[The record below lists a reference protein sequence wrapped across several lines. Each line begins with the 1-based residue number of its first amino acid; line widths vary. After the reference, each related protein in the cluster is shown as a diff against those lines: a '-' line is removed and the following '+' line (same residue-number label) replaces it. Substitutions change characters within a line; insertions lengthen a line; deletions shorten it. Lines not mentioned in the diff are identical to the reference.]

1 VRRAL
6 PTTGLLLA
14 VLAAGCGGG
23 GDGEGGRTTVAASFA
38 PLAEVAEQV
47 GGEAVDVTDLTPAGA
62 EPHDV
67 ELAPDEV
74 DELLDADLAV
84 VLGGGFQPAVED
96 LVDQR
101 DGPTVVVLDAL
112 EVDVEGG
119 EEGDLHVWLDPT
131 QQIRI
136 VEAVAAALA
145 EVAPGD
151 AEDVEAAAGRY
162 RSELEELDSGLAARL
177 AGCERDLVVTSH
189 DAFGPLTRRYGLR
202 SESLAGPSPGAEPDP
217 ATLAELTDLV
227 AEEGVT
233 TVFTEPLVDPGAA
246 EALAREA
253 GVTTDVLDPIE
264 SRTEGGYLGAMAR
277 NSDALARALGCP

>member
-1 VRRAL
+1 VRRVL
-6 PTTGLLLA
+6 PTIGALLA
-14 VLAAGCGGG
+14 VVAAGCGGA
-23 GDGEGGRTTVAASFA
+23 GDGNGGRTSVVASFA
-38 PLAEVAEQV
+38 PLFEVAERV
-47 GGEAVDVTDLTPAGA
+47 GGDAVEVTDLTPSGA

-67 ELAPDEV
+67 ELAPDQV

-112 EVDVEGG
+112 EVDVDGD
-119 EEGDLHVWLDPT
+119 EGDLHVWLDPT
-131 QQIRI
+131 QQARI
-136 VEAVAAALA
+136 VDAVAGALA
-145 EVAPGD
+145 EVAP
-151 AEDVEAAAGRY
+151 DVADDVDAAAGRY
-162 RSELEELDSGLAARL
+162 RDELEELDSGLAARL
-177 AGCERDLVVTSH
+177 SGCERDLVVTAH

-202 SESLAGPSPGAEPDP
+202 TESVAGASPGAEPDP

-253 GVTTDVLDPIE
+253 GVVTAVLDPIE
-264 SRTEGGYLGAMAR
+264 SRPEGGYLGAMAR

>member
-6 PTTGLLLA
+6 PIAGVLL
-14 VLAAGCGGG
+14 VVAATGCGGG
-23 GDGEGGRTTVAASFA
+23 GDGGGARTSVAASFA
-38 PLAEVAEQV
+38 PLAEVAERV
-47 GGEAVDVTDLTPAGA
+47 GGDAVEVTDLTPAGT

-67 ELAPDEV
+67 ELAPDQV
-74 DELLDADLAV
+74 DDLLDADLAV

-112 EVDVEGG
+112 GVEGDVD
-119 EEGDLHVWLDPT
+119 EGDLHVWLDPT
-131 QQIRI
+131 QQARI
-136 VEAVAAALA
+136 VDAVAGALA
-145 EVAPGD
+145 DVAPD
-151 AEDVEAAAGRY
+151 AAADVEAAAGRY

-177 AGCERDLVVTSH
+177 AGCERDLVVTAH

-202 SESLAGPSPGAEPDP
+202 SESVAGPSPGAEPDP
-217 ATLAELTDLV
+217 ATLADLADLV
-227 AEEGVT
+227 AGEGVT
-233 TVFTEPLVDPGAA
+233 TVFTEPLGDPGAA

-253 GVTTDVLDPIE
+253 GVATAELDPIE
-264 SRTEGGYLGAMAR
+264 GRTEGGYLGAMAR

>member
-6 PTTGLLLA
+6 STVGVILLVA
-14 VLAAGCGGG
+14 VTGCGGG
-23 GDGEGGRTTVAASFA
+23 DDADGGRTTVAASFA
-38 PLAEVAEQV
+38 PLAEVAERL
-47 GGEAVDVTDLTPAGA
+47 GGDAVEVTDLTPAGT

-67 ELAPDEV
+67 ELAPDQV
-74 DELLDADLAV
+74 DDLLDADLAV

-112 EVDVEGG
+112 EVDADEG

-131 QQIRI
+131 QQARI
-136 VEAVAAALA
+136 VGALA
-145 EVAPGD
+145 EALADVAPD
-151 AEDVEAAAGRY
+151 AAGDVEVAAGRY

-177 AGCERDLVVTSH
+177 SGCERDLVVTAH
-189 DAFGPLTRRYGLR
+189 DAFGPLTSRYGLR
-202 SESLAGPSPGAEPDP
+202 TESVTGPSPGAEPDP
-217 ATLAELTDLV
+217 ATLAELADLV

-233 TVFTEPLVDPGAA
+233 TVFTEPLVDPGGA

-253 GVTTDVLDPIE
+253 GVTTAVLDPIE

-277 NSDALARALGCP
+277 NSDALAQALGCP

>member
-1 VRRAL
+1 
-6 PTTGLLLA
+6 
-14 VLAAGCGGG
+14 
-23 GDGEGGRTTVAASFA
+23 
-38 PLAEVAEQV
+38 V
-47 GGEAVDVTDLTPAGA
+47 GGEAVEVTDLTPAGA

-67 ELAPDEV
+67 ELAPDQV
-74 DELLDADLAV
+74 DDLLDADLAV

-112 EVDVEGG
+112 DVDVAEG

-131 QQIRI
+131 RQTRI
-136 VEAVAAALA
+136 VDAVA
-145 EVAPGD
+145 D
-151 AEDVEAAAGRY
+151 DVEAAATRY
-162 RSELEELDSGLAARL
+162 RRELDELDSGLATRL
-177 AGCERDLVVTSH
+177 AGCERDLVVTAH
-189 DAFGPLTRRYGLR
+189 DAFGPLTERYGLR
-202 SESLAGPSPGAEPDP
+202 TESVAGVSPGAEPDP

>member
-1 VRRAL
+1 
-6 PTTGLLLA
+6 
-14 VLAAGCGGG
+14 
-23 GDGEGGRTTVAASFA
+23 VAASFA
-38 PLAEVAEQV
+38 PLAEVVERV

-67 ELAPDEV
+67 ELAPDQV
-74 DELLDADLAV
+74 DDLLDADLAV

-96 LVDQR
+96 LVDDR
-101 DGPTVVVLDAL
+101 DGPTLVVVDAL
-112 EVDVEGG
+112 DVDVRD
-119 EEGDLHVWLDPT
+119 EGDLHVWLDPRS
-131 QQIRI
+131 QAGI
-136 VEAVAAALA
+136 VEAVAGALA
-145 EVAPGD
+145 DVAPDD
-151 AEDVEAAAGRY
+151 ADEVEAAAARY

-177 AGCERDLVVTSH
+177 SGCERDLVVTAH

-202 SESLAGPSPGAEPDP
+202 TEAVAVSPGAEPDP

-233 TVFTEPLVDPGAA
+233 TVFTEPLVDPGTA

-253 GVTTDVLDPIE
+253 GVATDELDPIE
-264 SRTEGGYLGAMAR
+264 SAVEGGYLGAMAR